1 MTFSIPSLNSYASQD
16 TNYIVKLNGDK
27 AALDNSFLGIQSD
40 IAAVQTATGTA
51 FLEDWGRKGP
61 VSEAWPDGVLG
72 AYSLVLDTSDLSNGN
87 VSLVS
92 ENQSSQSV
100 CILGGKR
107 RFVLGNLSASLS
119 SITGDANYTVYL
131 GVEASGELGLAAK
144 LDVTQGNVPL
154 ALYSLPLNLASGV
167 WTVQASQTPTR
178 IARTVYWDNTV
189 EQLRQET
196 PQVFHMNLT
205 YINGYLN
212 PNHGG
217 INKITIPYDHIWEDS
232 RLSCTVTTA
241 GGGTGTITLD
251 IDGGATVLSA
261 DCTTAGNSITMPV
274 QSPYIG
280 TAMAANTVYSAGMDF
295 TTGTVQNGQ
304 LSLFVRR
311 AYNAPLAN

>member
-1 MTFSIPSLNSYASQD
+1 
-16 TNYIVKLNGDK
+16 
-27 AALDNSFLGIQSD
+27 
-40 IAAVQTATGTA
+40 
-51 FLEDWGRKGP
+51 
-61 VSEAWPDGVLG
+61 
-72 AYSLVLDTSDLSNGN
+72 
-87 VSLVS
+87 
-92 ENQSSQSV
+92 
-100 CILGGKR
+100 
-107 RFVLGNLSASLS
+107 
-119 SITGDANYTVYL
+119 
-131 GVEASGELGLAAK
+131 
-144 LDVTQGNVPL
+144 
-154 ALYSLPLNLASGV
+154 
-167 WTVQASQTPTR
+167 
-178 IARTVYWDNTV
+178 
-189 EQLRQET
+189 
-196 PQVFHMNLT
+196 MNLT

-280 TAMAANTVYSAGMDF
+280 TAIAANTVYSAGMDF
-295 TTGTVQNGQ
+295 TTGSVTNAQ